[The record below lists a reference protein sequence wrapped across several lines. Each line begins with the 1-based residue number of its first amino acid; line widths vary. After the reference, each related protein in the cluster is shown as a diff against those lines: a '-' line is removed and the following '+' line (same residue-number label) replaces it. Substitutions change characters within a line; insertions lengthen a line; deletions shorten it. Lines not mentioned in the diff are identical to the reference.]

1 MQSSEPEQAM
11 PEGPATPKGQ
21 DSFTDNPYAT
31 TNLLK
36 EKKRCVFLRD
46 FELMT
51 ARKEIKTDRSFRSV
65 SYSRKNVFL
74 NHFLVI

>member
-1 MQSSEPEQAM
+1 MQSEPPEQSDLAR
-11 PEGPATPKGQ
+11 PEGPATPTAQ
-21 DSFTDNPYAT
+21 DTFTDNPYAT

-51 ARKEIKTDRSFRSV
+51 ARKEIKNDRSFRSV
-65 SYSRKNVFL
+65 SYSSQDYVF
-74 NHFLVI
+74 